1 MKLNILLPFA
11 FAFAVSAAYAD
22 PVVNI
27 DAHRHPN
34 LNEAQKAIVQ
44 AYKSITVAQKDNRY
58 DMHGEASKAKE
69 LLEEADKQLKAA
81 ALTANAAG
89 KK

>member
-1 MKLNILLPFA
+1 MVLA
-11 FAFAVSAAYAD
+11 FAASTALAD
-22 PVVNI
+22 PVVDI
-27 DAHRHPN
+27 DPHRHPN

-44 AYKSITVAQKDNRY
+44 AYKSITVAQKDNKY
-58 DMHGEASKAKE
+58 DLHGEASKAKE
-69 LLEEADKQLKAA
+69 MLEQADKQPKAA